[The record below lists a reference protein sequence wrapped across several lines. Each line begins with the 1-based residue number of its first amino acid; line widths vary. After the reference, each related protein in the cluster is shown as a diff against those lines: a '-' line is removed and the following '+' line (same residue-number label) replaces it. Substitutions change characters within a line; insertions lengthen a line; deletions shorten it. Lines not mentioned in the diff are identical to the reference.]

1 MKGDGSFDD
10 PVGQETADML
20 GALRRL
26 LRAAGWTQGGI
37 AEHLGVGVASVKR
50 WLRGQGLSLH
60 RMEQLCVLAGCSI
73 SELAQ
78 HIGQGSREDITMTL
92 AQEEALTADPGL
104 STLFFL
110 LVAGWPPEEAT
121 HSFRISAEDVERHL
135 ERLHRLALIDRLP
148 GRRIRARIAPDHV
161 WRRAPLRPHFDRIM
175 KHHFFAMDYGD
186 PQTIFGME
194 TAKLSEIGVARL
206 RDSIERF
213 RAEIRTISER
223 DRLESRLPSEWYA
236 VLAVARS
243 MTPLIEGSTPQQ
255 QSGSK

>member
-1 MKGDGSFDD
+1 MKDEGSYGD

-20 GALRRL
+20 GALRRM

-37 AEHLGVGVASVKR
+37 AEHLGVGGASVKR

-60 RMEQLCVLAGCSI
+60 RMEQLCALAGCSI

-78 HIGQGSREDITMTL
+78 HIGHDSREDISMTL

-110 LVAGWPPEEAT
+110 LVSGWPAEEAT
-121 HSFRISAEDVERHL
+121 LSFRISAEDVERHL

-148 GRRIRARIAPDHV
+148 GGRIRARVASDHV
-161 WRRAPLRPHFDRIM
+161 WRRAPLRRHFDRIM
-175 KHHFFAMDYGD
+175 KHHFFSMDYGD

-206 RDSIERF
+206 RESIERF
-213 RAEIRTISER
+213 RAEVRAISER
-223 DRLESRLPSEWYA
+223 DRLESRLPSEWHA

-243 MTPLIEGSTPQQ
+243 MTPLIERSTPPRQP
-255 QSGSK
+255 GPK